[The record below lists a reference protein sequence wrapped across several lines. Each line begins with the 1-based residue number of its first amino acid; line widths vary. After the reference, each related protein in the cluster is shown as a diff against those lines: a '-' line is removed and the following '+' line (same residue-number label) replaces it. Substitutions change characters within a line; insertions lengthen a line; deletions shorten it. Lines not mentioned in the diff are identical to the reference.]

1 MKINSLMAGAAIA
14 LATSMAAMSAGAA
27 ELLTNGSFETG
38 DLSGWS
44 WTGNT
49 GYTGVSCDGGAE
61 DGSCLVSEGPVSSDG
76 ILSQTFTDNPGDTLT
91 ISGWIEGVGQ
101 GPSHVAFYLNDAL
114 LFDTGN
120 PVPASDWTNHS
131 VIATATGADTFSV
144 HFRNDPSFDHL
155 DNFSVVATPG
165 VPEPAS
171 WALMIGGFFSL
182 GATLRA
188 TRRRTAAAAA

>member
-1 MKINSLMAGAAIA
+1 MAGMAMA

-38 DLSGWS
+38 DFAGWS

-49 GYTGVSCDGGAE
+49 GETFVRCGGGAE
-61 DGSCLVSEGPVSSDG
+61 AGSCYVLEGPVGFDG

-91 ISGWIEGVGQ
+91 ISGWIQGVGA
-101 GPSHVAFYLNDAL
+101 SFSDVSFYLNGAL

-120 PVPASDWTNHS
+120 PVPGGDWTNHT
-131 VIATATGADTFSV
+131 VTATATGTDTFSV
-144 HFRNDPSFDHL
+144 HFRNDPDFDSL
-155 DNFSVVATPG
+155 DNFSVVASPG

-171 WALMIGGFFSL
+171 WALMIGGFFGL

-188 TRRRTAAAAA
+188 SRRRTAAAAA